1 MRITVRCFAVLRE
14 LAQDRYELTL
24 DDHAMIADAWAALEH
39 AFPGVAPHRPYV
51 RAARNGVYASWDTSL
66 TDDDVIALLPP
77 VSGGSTT
84 ALTDAPIDVAAL
96 ERATAERA
104 HGAVVTFVGRARNR
118 SDDDR
123 TVVEL
128 EYEVY
133 PEMATSVLAEIAA
146 EAEARWGVVA
156 AVAHR
161 FGVVPIG
168 EAAVVIVTAAMHRA
182 EAYEA
187 NRFMIEAVKERLPIW
202 KRERFADGSEWKR
215 AGA

>member
-24 DDHAMIADAWAALEH
+24 DDGAIVADAWTSLER

-51 RAARNGVYASWDTSL
+51 RAARNGVYASWDTHL
-66 TDDDVIALLPP
+66 IDDDVIALLPP

-96 ERATAERA
+96 ERAAAERA
-104 HGAVVTFVGRARNR
+104 HGAVVTFVGRARDR

-123 TVVEL
+123 SVVEL

-133 PEMATSVLAEIAA
+133 PEMAISVLA
-146 EAEARWGVVA
+146 RSS
-156 AVAHR
+156 
-161 FGVVPIG
+161 P
-168 EAAVVIVTAAMHRA
+168 
-182 EAYEA
+182 
-187 NRFMIEAVKERLPIW
+187 
-202 KRERFADGSEWKR
+202 KRRPV
-215 AGA
+215 GASSRR